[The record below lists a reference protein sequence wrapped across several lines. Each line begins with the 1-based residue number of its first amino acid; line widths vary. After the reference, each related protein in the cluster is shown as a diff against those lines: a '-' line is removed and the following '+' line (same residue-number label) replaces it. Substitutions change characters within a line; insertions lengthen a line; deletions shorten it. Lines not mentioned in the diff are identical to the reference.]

1 MAKQRQKWKEEK
13 KTTPYNLHREE
24 KVQFLLPT
32 MKNVY
37 IFIVGVIFLG
47 IRSPYTFLFCQ
58 SVYLNLYSLLTL
70 SSFSVT
76 FMAMI
81 VIGLGLLFGPNVWTT
96 WIHRFTKRF
105 TYFWFHESHNQRR
118 RWAKSVNE
126 NYGENLRFRVIKM
139 FGLTPST
146 TKQIGHLNL
155 CKMYKSMHRRTG
167 AVSFEVG

>member
-47 IRSPYTFLFCQ
+47 IRSPCTFLFCQ

-81 VIGLGLLFGPNVWTT
+81 VIGLGLLFGPNV
-96 WIHRFTKRF
+96 
-105 TYFWFHESHNQRR
+105 
-118 RWAKSVNE
+118 
-126 NYGENLRFRVIKM
+126 
-139 FGLTPST
+139 
-146 TKQIGHLNL
+146 
-155 CKMYKSMHRRTG
+155 
-167 AVSFEVG
+167 